1 VRLTRLAPAKPAAA
15 PRNSVLAG
23 YSQNDRIVTVAIQ
36 ADATVRQICRQ
47 YVGKDDRWTVL
58 ETYAL
63 NPGLNSEGILRA
75 GERVQLP
82 LYLRDD
88 FEARRI
94 LAERD
99 TSKNEQEAKP

>member
-1 VRLTRLAPAKPAAA
+1 MLRL
-15 PRNSVLAG
+15 
-23 YSQNDRIVTVAIQ
+23 
-36 ADATVRQICRQ
+36 RQICLQ

-58 ETYAL
+58 EAYAL
-63 NPGLNSEGILRA
+63 NPGLNSEGVLHKGDRI
-75 GERVQLP
+75 QLP

-88 FEARRI
+88 FEARRT